1 MMVELDL
8 CLKRTSTFPLTIQEK
23 LLVVVA
29 DLGIGTRLTT
39 LPTEED
45 IVCVMVQGMEVV
57 MDISDTLP

>member
-1 MMVELDL
+1 MTVDVDL
-8 CLKRTSTFPLTIQEK
+8 GRKRTDNFPLTIQEK